1 MKRVIDIR
9 LYVKEIINKKEEPEE
24 FPMIDEIFKRNET
37 SKDDAIKESM
47 SLVSQLTN
55 YASVA
60 LGSGSYNARIKN
72 LQIVKLSEYSAVMVM
87 VTDKGY
93 VESKKIM
100 IPESINFK
108 DIEKVIRLLNDNL
121 HDCPINEIDFR
132 LKNIQDFSSI
142 KRSIEYYDELIGVFV
157 RAVSAMVQDKYFVS
171 GQMNILNFPEFNDIE
186 KVKSVSKETV
196 EHLEKVKSIINI
208 MNERDI
214 LNVLS
219 INNNDITV
227 KIGNDNQMKVMQD
240 CTVITVPY
248 NSCNGE
254 RGAIAVIGP
263 TRMEYQKVIPLLDYI
278 AKYLGKL

>member
-1 MKRVIDIR
+1 
-9 LYVKEIINKKEEPEE
+9 
-24 FPMIDEIFKRNET
+24 
-37 SKDDAIKESM
+37 
-47 SLVSQLTN
+47 
-55 YASVA
+55 
-60 LGSGSYNARIKN
+60 
-72 LQIVKLSEYSAVMVM
+72 
-87 VTDKGY
+87 
-93 VESKKIM
+93 M

-186 KVKSVSKETV
+186 KVKS
-196 EHLEKVKSIINI
+196 IINI

-214 LNVLS
+214 LNVVS

-248 NSCNGE
+248 SSCNGE